1 MKIWICAYRDWAK
14 KIFVEIKKNYKCK
27 LIKSEEE
34 FNNIKN
40 QIKKN
45 DKIFFLGWSWIVPKN
60 IITKYECICLH
71 PSPLPKYR
79 GGSPIQH
86 QIINGE
92 NKSAVTF
99 FRMTKKLDSGNI
111 LFQKKFSLNGDLQ
124 NIFSRITSLGILG
137 ISNLLNNKI
146 KEQVQNEK
154 EATFFKRRI
163 PKESE
168 ILVEDFK
175 KNSAKA
181 IYNKI
186 RSLQDPYP
194 NAFVVC
200 RDGKKIF
207 FKKIYYQK

>member
-1 MKIWICAYRDWAK
+1 
-14 KIFVEIKKNYKCK
+14 
-27 LIKSEEE
+27 
-34 FNNIKN
+34 
-40 QIKKN
+40 
-45 DKIFFLGWSWIVPKN
+45 
-60 IITKYECICLH
+60 
-71 PSPLPKYR
+71 
-79 GGSPIQH
+79 
-86 QIINGE
+86 
-92 NKSAVTF
+92 
-99 FRMTKKLDSGNI
+99 MTKKLDSGNI

-154 EATFFKRRI
+154 EATFFKRMYSLKINGYTFFKRRI

>member
-1 MKIWICAYRDWAK
+1 
-14 KIFVEIKKNYKCK
+14 
-27 LIKSEEE
+27 
-34 FNNIKN
+34 
-40 QIKKN
+40 
-45 DKIFFLGWSWIVPKN
+45 
-60 IITKYECICLH
+60 
-71 PSPLPKYR
+71 
-79 GGSPIQH
+79 
-86 QIINGE
+86 
-92 NKSAVTF
+92 
-99 FRMTKKLDSGNI
+99 MTKKLDSGNI

>member
-14 KIFVEIKKNYKCK
+14 KIFIEIKENYKCK
-27 LIKSEEE
+27 LIKSKEE

-92 NKSAVTF
+92 NESAVTF
-99 FRMTKKLDSGNI
+99 FRMEKKLDSGNI

>member
-14 KIFVEIKKNYKCK
+14 KIFIEIKKNYKCK
-27 LIKSEEE
+27 LIKSKEE

-92 NKSAVTF
+92 NESAVTF
-99 FRMTKKLDSGNI
+99 FRMEKKLDSGNI

-137 ISNLLNNKI
+137 ISNLLNNII

>member
-27 LIKSEEE
+27 LIKSKEE

-45 DKIFFLGWSWIVPKN
+45 DKIFFLGWSWIVPEN
-60 IITKYECICLH
+60 IITKYDCICLH

-99 FRMTKKLDSGNI
+99 FRMEKKLDSGNI

>member
-1 MKIWICAYRDWAK
+1 MAQKIIIAPHIDDDVLGCGGIMDKNTHVIYCGMDENHIDGRPSK
-14 KIFVEIKKNYKCK
+14 KER
-27 LIKSEEE
+27 L
-34 FNNIKN
+34 
-40 QIKKN
+40 
-45 DKIFFLGWSWIVPKN
+45 
-60 IITKYECICLH
+60 
-71 PSPLPKYR
+71 
-79 GGSPIQH
+79 
-86 QIINGE
+86 
-92 NKSAVTF
+92 
-99 FRMTKKLDSGNI
+99 
-111 LFQKKFSLNGDLQ
+111 
-124 NIFSRITSLGILG
+124 
-137 ISNLLNNKI
+137 
-146 KEQVQNEK
+146 K

-194 NAFVVC
+194 NAFGVC